1 MTKEEA
7 LKVLENVC
15 AKFMGNLEDHK
26 VIQTALQVVK
36 SEEKPDKTEVKEE

>member
-15 AKFMGNLEDHK
+15 AKFVGNLEDHK
-26 VIQTALQVVK
+26 LIQTALQVVK
-36 SEEKPDKTEVKEE
+36 SEEKPEQSEAKA